1 MVGLVWSSCQIG
13 SGIPYNEIAIDGIS
27 SATWPWHREPIL
39 LCHGLEG
46 DYKEHRKNGQSTWEA
61 MESLGL
67 SEDEMNEFDR

>member
-1 MVGLVWSSCQIG
+1 MLFFDRDKDENDKRASRLADR
-13 SGIPYNEIAIDGIS
+13 Y
-27 SATWPWHREPIL
+27 
-39 LCHGLEG
+39 GLEG